1 MAPDKDKE
9 YMKLALKLA
18 SKAWP
23 HVSPDPLV
31 GAVLVKAGKVI
42 GTGLHKKF
50 GEPHSEHYAV
60 KAAGKSAKGS
70 TLYIT
75 LEPCC
80 HWGKNPP
87 CTDLLIRSGIKRV
100 VAAIKDPNPLVNG
113 KGFRALKR
121 AGIKVRTGVL
131 EKEAARLNEFF
142 IKHITTGLPFVMLK
156 SASTLDGKIATR
168 TGDSRW
174 VSGKLSRRYVH
185 ELRSRVDAVMV
196 GIGTVL
202 KDDPLLTSRQK
213 GKEPAVQ
220 PIRIVIDP
228 LAKTPL
234 NAKVIGNG
242 AETIIAVTSKA
253 SPVKLRKLERKG
265 AQIVIAP
272 AKNGVINLKHLLKE
286 LGRCGICSVLIEG
299 GGITA
304 ARALKQKI
312 VDKVVYFIAPK
323 LIGGRDAPSPV
334 EGDGILSMK
343 DALSLKD
350 VGMKRMGN
358 DIMVEGYIK

>member
-1 MAPDKDKE
+1 MAPDKDKK

-31 GAVLVKAGKVI
+31 GAILVKGKKII
-42 GTGLHKKF
+42 GRGLHKKF

-60 KAAGKSAKGS
+60 KAAGKRTKGA

-113 KGFRALKR
+113 KGFRALKQ
-121 AGIKVRTGVL
+121 AGINVRAGVL
-131 EKEAARLNEFF
+131 EKEAMRLNEFF
-142 IKHITTGLPFVMLK
+142 IKHITTGLPFVILK

-174 VSGKLSRRYVH
+174 VSGELSRHYVH
-185 ELRSRVDAVMV
+185 ELRSRIDAVMV

-202 KDDPLLTSRQK
+202 KDDPLLTSRKK
-213 GKEPAVQ
+213 GKAAAVH

-228 LAKTPL
+228 LARTPL
-234 NAKVIGNG
+234 KAKVLGKG
-242 AETIIAVTSKA
+242 PETIIAVTSKA
-253 SPVKLRKLERKG
+253 PLRKLRELERKG
-265 AQIVIAP
+265 AQIVLAP
-272 AKNGVINLKHLLKE
+272 AKKGIIDLKRLLKE
-286 LGRCGICSVLIEG
+286 LGSGGICSVLIEG
-299 GGITA
+299 GGVTA
-304 ARALKQKI
+304 ARALKQKV

-323 LIGGRDAPSPV
+323 LVGGKDAPSPV
-334 EGDGILSMK
+334 EGDGIMLMK
-343 DALSLKD
+343 DALRLKD
-350 VGMKRMGN
+350 VSMKRMGD